1 MRYTAPV
8 DSTLFLLKD
17 VLGFENENTE
27 AILTEAAKLC
37 EEVIAPT
44 NQEGDKGCKFEPDPF
59 DRDANFRVSVPYAFH
74 EPWKKFKDGGWLGLS
89 VPEAYGGQGLPYAL
103 ASSVNEFVSSSNMAF
118 SLCPGLTRGAIQAL
132 LGVAT
137 EEQKQFFI
145 PRMASGEWTGTMNLT
160 EPHCGTDLGL
170 IKTKAVPTD
179 ISDPELGQHYR
190 ITGQKIFISC
200 GEHDLASSIVHLVL
214 ARIEGDPEGVKG
226 ISLFIVPKHKEVTCG
241 SIEDKMGIHGSPT
254 CVMNYDG
261 AIGYILGERCKGL
274 NAMFIMMNEARLGV
288 AIQGLS
294 QSELAYQNALDY
306 AKERVQSVALTDP
319 KGKSVA
325 IINHP
330 DVRRMLMDIRCINE
344 AARLLV
350 LEAAMLCDDEDQASQ
365 DRLGLMTPVLKGVL
379 TDYGFENA
387 VKAQQVF
394 GGHGYIREWGMEQI
408 VRDARIAQIYE
419 GTNGVQAMDLV
430 GRKLPKDMGRAI
442 RQFFEDSKEF
452 LNGAYGETGMNII
465 VQPVTTALNDLRM
478 ATEWLVE
485 NAMTNPNNAGSASYD
500 YMKMFGLVL
509 LGLAHIEIVLATAKS
524 KELNHD
530 DLQRNYN
537 ALYFMER
544 MIPET
549 RFLLERIKNGSG
561 IMMGANFD

>member
-1 MRYTAPV
+1 MKYTAPL

-17 VLGFENENTE
+17 VLGFDNENTE

-44 NQEGDKGCKFEPDPF
+44 NQEGDLDGCHRHYHAATETQKEINNVHVPDC
-59 DRDANFRVSVPYAFH
+59 FH

-89 VPEAYGGQGLPYAL
+89 VPEAYGGQGLPYTL
-103 ASSVNEFVSSSNMAF
+103 AACVNEFVSSANMAF
-118 SLCPGLTRGAIQAL
+118 SLYPGLTRGAIQAL
-132 LGVAT
+132 LKVAT

-170 IKTKAVPTD
+170 IKTKAVPQD
-179 ISDPELGQHYR
+179 VNDPLLGQLYR

-200 GEHDLASSIVHLVL
+200 GDHDLSSSIVHLVL
-214 ARIEGDPEGVKG
+214 ARIEGDPEGTKG

-241 SIEDKMGIHGSPT
+241 SIEEKMGIHGSST

-261 AIGYILGERCKGL
+261 AIGYLVGERCKGL
-274 NAMFIMMNEARLGV
+274 QAMFIMMNEARNGV

-306 AKERVQSVALTDP
+306 AKTRVQSP
-319 KGKSVA
+319 KITNPAGGSVS
-325 IINHP
+325 IIEHP
-330 DVRRMLMDIRCINE
+330 DVRRMLLDIRAINE
-344 AARLLV
+344 ASRLLV
-350 LEAAMLCDDEDQASQ
+350 LEAAMLCEDESEEAQ

-394 GGHGYIREWGMEQI
+394 GGHGYIKEWGMEQI

-430 GRKLPKDMGRAI
+430 GRKLPKNMGRAI
-442 RQFFEDSKEF
+442 RRFFDDSESLLNKAFDEDNDS
-452 LNGAYGETGMNII
+452 LLIYYMNI
-465 VQPVTTALNDLRM
+465 AYNDLHD
-478 ATEWLVE
+478 ATKWLLE
-485 NAMTNPNNAGSASYD
+485 NAISNPNNAGSASYD

-509 LGLAHIEIVLATAKS
+509 LGLAHIKICMNTDDKTR
-524 KELNHD
+524 HD
-530 DLQRNYN
+530 N
-537 ALYFMER
+537 ALYFMKR
-544 MIPET
+544 ILPET
-549 RFLLERIKNGSG
+549 SFLLERIKAGSDT
-561 IMMGANFD
+561 MMNVEF

>member
-44 NQEGDKGCKFEPDPF
+44 NQKGDEVGCNRVKEGPGSDMPMVLTPACFK
-59 DRDANFRVSVPYAFH
+59 

-179 ISDPELGQHYR
+179 ISDPALGQHYR

-200 GEHDLASSIVHLVL
+200 GEHDLSSSIVHLVL

-261 AIGYILGERCKGL
+261 AIGYLIGERCKGL
-274 NAMFIMMNEARLGV
+274 QAMFIMMNEARLGV

-465 VQPVTTALNDLRM
+465 VQPVTAALNDLRL
-478 ATEWLVE
+478 ATEWLVS

-509 LGLAHIEIVLATAKS
+509 LGIAHIEIVLATAKS
-524 KELNHD
+524 EEPNHD
-530 DLQRNYN
+530 DVQRNYN

-561 IMMGANFD
+561 IMMNAEF

>member
-1 MRYTAPV
+1 MRYTAPTE
-8 DSTLFLLKD
+8 STIFLLRD

-44 NQEGDKGCKFEPDPF
+44 NQIGDEEGCYRHFHPATDELAEIND
-59 DRDANFRVSVPYAFH
+59 VHVPECFH
-74 EPWKKFKDGGWLGLS
+74 EPYKQFAQGGWIGLS
-89 VPEAYGGQGLPYAL
+89 VPEQYGGQGLPYAL

-132 LGVAT
+132 LKVAT

-170 IKTKAVPTD
+170 IKTKAVPQD
-179 ISDPELGQHYR
+179 VNDPLLGQLYR

-200 GEHDLASSIVHLVL
+200 GEHDLSSSIVHLVL
-214 ARIEGDPEGVKG
+214 ARIEGDPEGTKG

-241 SIEDKMGIHGSPT
+241 SIEKKMGIHGSPT

-261 AIGYILGERCKGL
+261 AIGYLIGERGKGL

-294 QSELAYQNALDY
+294 QSELAYQNALEY
-306 AKERVQSVALTDP
+306 AKERHQGTVLNPTGLDKNVVRSP
-319 KGKSVA
+319 CS
-325 IINHP
+325 IIHHP

-350 LEAAMLCDDEDQASQ
+350 LEAAMLCDDESQDAQ
-365 DRLGLMTPVLKGVL
+365 DRLGLLTPVLKGVL

-419 GTNGVQAMDLV
+419 GTNGVQALDLV

-442 RQFFEDSKEF
+442 RQFFEDSKDVI
-452 LNGAYGETGMNII
+452 NGAYGEAEINVI
-465 VQPVTTALNDLRM
+465 VQPVTAALNDLRM
-478 ATEWLVE
+478 ATEWLVG
-485 NAMTNPNNAGSASYD
+485 NAMANPNNAGSASYD

-509 LGLAHIEIVLATAKS
+509 LGMAHVRIVSKS
-524 KELNHD
+524 D
-530 DLQRNYN
+530 DKDRRDN

-549 RFLLERIKNGSG
+549 RFLLERIRNGSG
-561 IMMGANFD
+561 VMMNANL